1 IISIFIY
8 IFFTLTR
15 VLCESLDPPDTQ
27 TPAPQGKTS
36 FAHQEAYAQRQ
47 EMPEHKK
54 AQLSRASP
62 EQPTAEIFT
71 QGPFDL

>member
-1 IISIFIY
+1 MNLFIY

-15 VLCESLDPPDTQ
+15 VLCEGLYPPDTQ

-36 FAHQEAYAQRQ
+36 FTYQEAYAQRQ
-47 EMPEHKK
+47 EMPKHKK
-54 AQLSRASP
+54 AQLSRVSP
-62 EQPTAEIFT
+62 DQPTAEIFV